1 LQYREEEIQP
11 KTKRSLI
18 PPKIPRGVFKNRLTG
33 ETDYLFDAEEMVRAD
48 LGLFEEEE
56 EVKVEEEQEEE
67 LINENTSALEGQTA
81 SNTPVFT
88 TYKSS
93 TFTDLNMRPAQ
104 PFRPNNT
111 YNVIDKN
118 NDGYISRA
126 ELSDYLSGYSQMDI
140 NRIFN
145 ELDSNRDGRV
155 SLVEIELLGMI
166 I

>member
-1 LQYREEEIQP
+1 
-11 KTKRSLI
+11 
-18 PPKIPRGVFKNRLTG
+18 
-33 ETDYLFDAEEMVRAD
+33 MVRAD
-48 LGLFEEEE
+48 LGLFD
-56 EVKVEEEQEEE
+56 VEEEEE
-67 LINENTSALEGQTA
+67 LINENTSALQGQNA
-81 SNTPVFT
+81 RVTPLFT

-126 ELSDYLSGYSQMDI
+126 ELSDYLSGYSQMQI
-140 NRIFN
+140 NKIFN
-145 ELDSNRDGRV
+145 ELDRNNDGKI